1 MRCRSVVNDVPPRLK
16 QTDLEIIFFFTNT
29 YGHMMYLMEI
39 ISIEVMLTPLAWF
52 NSY

>member
-29 YGHMMYLMEI
+29 WSHDVPDGDN
-39 ISIEVMLTPLAWF
+39 F
-52 NSY
+52 N